1 MFYLV
6 GIFRTLS
13 LEYSISSDPERTAPR
28 RQGKEPGYTEV
39 LQQRADSLYIKIL
52 LLIKENQ
59 ISEVKEFSVFLCMGR
74 YKSLG
79 SLKSFISY
87 VS

>member
-1 MFYLV
+1 MHP
-6 GIFRTLS
+6 GG
-13 LEYSISSDPERTAPR
+13 PERTALR
-28 RQGKEPGYTEV
+28 RQGKEPGYIEV
-39 LQQRADSLYIKIL
+39 SQQRADSLYIKIL

-59 ISEVKEFSVFLCMGR
+59 ISQVTEFSVFLCMGK

-79 SLKSFISY
+79 SLKSVVSY